1 MRVVVQGVTELK
13 FSEREAQSIGG
24 ERRFP
29 RKERV
34 LKVLLMEK
42 PIIRLVTCGS
52 VDDGKST
59 LIGRLLVETDSVPDD
74 TIDAA
79 KSVRRSGSTIRAGE
93 IDFSLLTDGL
103 EAEREQGITID
114 VAYRSMNLLNGR
126 RLIIADA
133 PGHEQYTRNMA
144 VAASRSDIALVLID
158 ATRGIRTQTL
168 RHLTICSL
176 MGVTKIAVV
185 INKLDGV
192 GYSEQ
197 VYNQIREGLVQ
208 TVERLEITSL
218 QFIPVSALAGD
229 NVVYSTGAMPWYCGP
244 TLLEYIQEWD
254 IQNAGENLP
263 RLNVQ
268 MISRAKNFRG
278 LAGTVVGG
286 KFSVGDEVAVLPSKK
301 TAKISQIST
310 FGGDLLSA
318 EDGHAVTL
326 VLEPE
331 VDATRGDIVELSTKS
346 STPADRF
353 ATTLVWLGEAD
364 LIHSKSYFLISGSTQ
379 VPAIVTNVKYV
390 LNINNGEHDAARVL
404 KTNEIG
410 VVELA
415 TDAPIGLISYGQNRF
430 KGNFILVDRGTM
442 NTVGAGM
449 VTHALRRSA
458 NISEHHYELDRE
470 ARAKQKNQRAKVVW
484 LTGLSG
490 SGKSSIANALE
501 KKLFS
506 LGMHSY
512 VLDGDNMRLG
522 LNKDLGF
529 TREDRAENVRRVSE
543 VAHVLYDAGLIT
555 IVALVSPYA
564 ADRSQARALFPES
577 DFAEVW
583 VNTPTEVCA
592 QRDPKRL
599 YIKAASGELPNLT
612 GVGQEYQA
620 PEEPILTLDGTVE
633 LDLNVKILVDR
644 IFGS

>member
-1 MRVVVQGVTELK
+1 
-13 FSEREAQSIGG
+13 
-24 ERRFP
+24 
-29 RKERV
+29 
-34 LKVLLMEK
+34 MEK

-74 TIDAA
+74 TVDAA
-79 KSVRRSGSTIRAGE
+79 KSVRRSGSTIKAGD

-144 VAASRSDIALVLID
+144 VAASRSDIALVLVD

-176 MGVTKIAVV
+176 MGVTQIAVV

-192 GYSEQ
+192 DYSEK
-197 VYNQIREGLVQ
+197 VYKDIQEGLKEPI
-208 TVERLEITSL
+208 ERLEITNI

-229 NVVYSTGAMPWYCGP
+229 NVVNGTENMPWYDGP
-244 TLLEYIQEWD
+244 TLLEYVQEWD
-254 IQNAGENLP
+254 FEETVENLP

-268 MISRAKNFRG
+268 MISRAENFRG
-278 LAGTVVGG
+278 LAGTIVGG
-286 KFSVGDEVAVLPSKK
+286 EFAVGDEVAVLPSKK

-310 FGGDLLSA
+310 FGRNLQSGD
-318 EDGHAVTL
+318 DGKAVTL
-326 VLEPE
+326 VLEPD
-331 VDATRGDIVELSTKS
+331 VDATRGDVIELATKA

-353 ATTLVWLGEAD
+353 AATVVWLGETE
-364 LIHSKSYFLISGSTQ
+364 LIHSKSYLLISGSTQ
-379 VPAIVTNVKYV
+379 VPAIVTNIRHV
-390 LNINNGEHDAARVL
+390 LNINNGEQDAARVL
-404 KTNEIG
+404 RTNEIG

-415 TDAPIGLISYGQNRF
+415 TDAPIALIPYKESRF
-430 KGNFILVDRGTM
+430 KGNFILVDRATM
-442 NTVGAGM
+442 QTVGAGM

-458 NISEHHYELDRE
+458 NVSEHHYEIDRD
-470 ARAKQKNQRAKVVW
+470 ARAAQKSQKSKVIW

-490 SGKSSIANALE
+490 SGKSTIANALE

-506 LGMHSY
+506 LGMHAY

-529 TREDRAENVRRVSE
+529 TREDRAENVRRVAE
-543 VAHVLYDAGLIT
+543 VAFTLYDAGLIT
-555 IVALVSPYA
+555 IVALVSPFSS
-564 ADRSQARALFPES
+564 DRDQAKALFPKG
-577 DFAEVW
+577 DFVEVW
-583 VNTPTEVCA
+583 VETPAEICA
-592 QRDPKRL
+592 SRDPKGL
-599 YIKAASGELPNLT
+599 YRKAASGELPNLT
-612 GVGQEYQA
+612 GVGQEY
-620 PEEPILTLDGTVE
+620 EPPSCPSLVLKGTDTADDNVE
-633 LDLNVKILVDR
+633 RLLKLL
-644 IFGS
+644 

>member
-1 MRVVVQGVTELK
+1 
-13 FSEREAQSIGG
+13 
-24 ERRFP
+24 
-29 RKERV
+29 
-34 LKVLLMEK
+34 MEK

-74 TIDAA
+74 TVDAA
-79 KSVRRSGSTIRAGE
+79 KSVRRSGSTIKAGE

-144 VAASRSDIALVLID
+144 VAASRADIALVLVD

-185 INKLDGV
+185 VNKLDGV
-192 GYSEQ
+192 DYCEQ
-197 VYNQIREGLVQ
+197 VFKDVQDGLKE
-208 TVERLEITSL
+208 TIERLEIKNIE
-218 QFIPVSALAGD
+218 FVPVSALAGD
-229 NVVYSTGAMPWYCGP
+229 NVVFPTKNMPWYLGP
-244 TLLEYIQEWD
+244 TLLDYIQEWELQD
-254 IQNAGENLP
+254 SGENLP
-263 RLNVQ
+263 RLGVQ
-268 MISRAKNFRG
+268 MISRAENFRG
-278 LAGTVVGG
+278 VAGTVVGG
-286 KFSVGDEVAVLPSKK
+286 SFTVGDEVAVLPSRK
-301 TAKISQIST
+301 TAKIGQIST
-310 FGGDLLSA
+310 FGGSLQSA
-318 EDGHAVTL
+318 EDGQAVTL
-326 VLEPE
+326 VLEPD
-331 VDATRGDIVELSTKS
+331 VDATRGDVIELASKAS
-346 STPADRF
+346 SPADRF
-353 ATTLVWLGEAD
+353 AATVVWLGETD

-379 VPAIVTNVKYV
+379 VPAIVTSIRHV

-404 KTNEIG
+404 KMNEIG

-415 TDAPIGLISYGQNRF
+415 TDAPIALVPYKQNRF
-430 KGNFILVDRGTM
+430 KGNFILVDRSTM

-449 VTHALRRSA
+449 VTHALRRSG
-458 NISEHHYELDRE
+458 NVSEHHYEIDRE
-470 ARAKQKNQRAKVVW
+470 ARAIQKNQKARVIW

-490 SGKSSIANALE
+490 SGKSTIANALE

-543 VAHVLYDAGLIT
+543 VAHNLYDAGLIT

-564 ADRSQARALFPES
+564 EDRAQAKTRFPDG

-583 VNTPTEVCA
+583 VKTSAELCA
-592 QRDPKRL
+592 ERDPKGL
-599 YIKAASGELPNLT
+599 YKKAAAGELPNLT
-612 GVGQEYQA
+612 GVGQEYEA
-620 PEEPILTLDGTVE
+620 PDSAELVLDGARPVDESVE
-633 LDLNVKILVDR
+633 LLIGK
-644 IFGS
+644 FFS

>member
-1 MRVVVQGVTELK
+1 
-13 FSEREAQSIGG
+13 
-24 ERRFP
+24 
-29 RKERV
+29 
-34 LKVLLMEK
+34 MEK

-74 TIDAA
+74 TVDAA
-79 KSVRRSGSTIRAGE
+79 KSVRRSGSTIKAGD

-144 VAASRSDIALVLID
+144 VAASRSDIALVLVD

-185 INKLDGV
+185 INKLDGID
-192 GYSEQ
+192 YSQ
-197 VYNQIREGLVQ
+197 KVFSDIQAGLQ
-208 TVERLEITSL
+208 ETIERLEIQNI
-218 QFIPVSALAGD
+218 QFVPVSALAGD
-229 NVVYSTGAMPWYCGP
+229 NVVYGTANMPWYDGP

-254 IQNAGENLP
+254 VEAIGENLP

-268 MISRAKNFRG
+268 MISRAENFRG

-286 KFSVGDEVAVLPSKK
+286 QFAVGDEVTVLPSKK
-301 TAKISQIST
+301 SATLSQIST
-310 FGGDLLSA
+310 FDGSLQSA
-318 EDGHAVTL
+318 EDGKAVTL
-326 VLEPE
+326 VLEPD
-331 VDATRGDIVELSTKS
+331 VDATRGDVIELASKATS
-346 STPADRF
+346 PADRF
-353 ATTLVWLGEAD
+353 TATVVWLGESD

-379 VPAIVTNVKYV
+379 VPAIVTNIRHV
-390 LNINNGEHDAARVL
+390 LNINNGEHDAARIL

-415 TDAPIGLISYGQNRF
+415 TDAPIALIPYKQNRF
-430 KGNFILVDRGTM
+430 KGNFILVDRATM

-449 VTHALRRSA
+449 VTHTLRRSA
-458 NISEHHYELDRE
+458 NISEHHYEIDRE
-470 ARAKQKNQRAKVVW
+470 ARASQKNQKAKVIW

-490 SGKSSIANALE
+490 SGKSTIANALE

-512 VLDGDNMRLG
+512 VLDGDNLRLG

-543 VAHVLYDAGLIT
+543 VAHNLYEAGLIT
-555 IVALVSPYA
+555 IVALVSPYS
-564 ADRSQARALFPES
+564 ADREQAKSLFPDG

-583 VNTPTEVCA
+583 VKTPAEVCA
-592 QRDPKRL
+592 ERDPKGL
-599 YIKAASGELPNLT
+599 YKKAAAGELPNLT
-612 GVGQEYQA
+612 GVGQDYEA
-620 PEEPILTLDGTVE
+620 PETAQIVLDGTDSVESNVE
-633 LDLNVKILVDR
+633 LLLEICK
-644 IFGS
+644 G

>member
-1 MRVVVQGVTELK
+1 
-13 FSEREAQSIGG
+13 
-24 ERRFP
+24 
-29 RKERV
+29 
-34 LKVLLMEK
+34 MEK

-74 TIDAA
+74 TVEAA
-79 KSVRRSGSTIRAGE
+79 KSVRRSGSTIKAGD

-144 VAASRSDIALVLID
+144 VAASRSDIALVLVD

-185 INKLDGV
+185 VNKLDGV
-192 GYSEQ
+192 DYSEETFTDIQ
-197 VYNQIREGLVQ
+197 EGLKE
-208 TVERLEITSL
+208 TIERLEIKNI
-218 QFIPVSALAGD
+218 QFVPVSALAGD
-229 NVVYSTGAMPWYCGP
+229 NVVYGTKNMPWYDGT
-244 TLLEYIQEWD
+244 TLLDFIQEWD
-254 IQNAGENLP
+254 LEETGENLP

-268 MISRAKNFRG
+268 MISRAENFRG

-286 KFSVGDEVAVLPSKK
+286 KFIVGDEVNILPSKK
-301 TAKISQIST
+301 TANISQIVS
-310 FGGDLLSA
+310 FDGNLVEA
-318 EDGHAVTL
+318 EDGKAVTL
-326 VLEPE
+326 VLEPD
-331 VDATRGDIVELSTKS
+331 VDATRGDVIELAAKAS
-346 STPADRF
+346 SPADRF
-353 ATTLVWLGEAD
+353 AATVVWLGDTD

-379 VPAIVTNVKYV
+379 VPAIVTNIRHV
-390 LNINNGEHDAARVL
+390 LNITNGEHDAARVL

-415 TDAPIGLISYGQNRF
+415 TDAPISLVPYKQSRF
-430 KGNFILVDRGTM
+430 KGNFILVDRSSM
-442 NTVGAGM
+442 KTVGAGM

-458 NISEHHYELDRE
+458 NISEHHYEVDRE
-470 ARAKQKNQRAKVVW
+470 ARAAQKNQKAKVIW

-490 SGKSSIANALE
+490 SGKSTIANALE

-543 VAHVLYDAGLIT
+543 VAHNLYDAGLVV
-555 IVALVSPYA
+555 IVALVSPYSQ
-564 ADRSQARALFPES
+564 DRDQAKARFPEG
-577 DFAEVW
+577 DFSEVW
-583 VNTPTEVCA
+583 VKTSAEVCA
-592 QRDPKRL
+592 DRDPKGL
-599 YIKAASGELPNLT
+599 YKKAAAGELPNLT
-612 GVGQEYQA
+612 GVGQEYEA
-620 PEEPILTLDGTVE
+620 PESAELVLDGAGPVEVSVE
-633 LDLNVKILVDR
+633 LLVEKLL
-644 IFGS
+644 S

>member
-1 MRVVVQGVTELK
+1 
-13 FSEREAQSIGG
+13 
-24 ERRFP
+24 
-29 RKERV
+29 
-34 LKVLLMEK
+34 MEK

-74 TIDAA
+74 TVDAA
-79 KSVRRSGSTIRAGE
+79 KSVRRSGSTIKAGD

-144 VAASRSDIALVLID
+144 VAASRADIALVLVD

-185 INKLDGV
+185 VNKLDGV
-192 GYSEQ
+192 SYSEQ
-197 VYNQIREGLVQ
+197 VFKDVQEGLKD
-208 TVERLEITSL
+208 TISRLEITNIE
-218 QFIPVSALAGD
+218 FVPVSALAGD
-229 NVVYSTGAMPWYCGP
+229 NVVYGTSNMPWYQGP

-254 IQNAGENLP
+254 VEDAGENLP

-268 MISRAKNFRG
+268 MISRAENFRG
-278 LAGTVVGG
+278 LAGTIFGG
-286 KFSVGDEVAVLPSKK
+286 KFNVGDEVAVLPSKK
-301 TAKISQIST
+301 TAKVSRIST
-310 FGGDLLSA
+310 FDGDLTSA
-318 EDGHAVTL
+318 EDGKAVTL
-326 VLEPE
+326 VLEPD
-331 VDATRGDIVELSTKS
+331 VDATRGDVIELASKAS
-346 STPADRF
+346 SPADRF
-353 ATTLVWLGEAD
+353 AATIVWLGESD
-364 LIHSKSYFLISGSTQ
+364 LIHSKSYYLISGSTQ
-379 VPAIVTNVKYV
+379 VPAIVTNIRHA
-390 LNINNGEHDAARVL
+390 LNINNGDHDPARVL

-415 TDAPIGLISYGQNRF
+415 TDAPIALTPYKQNRF
-430 KGNFILVDRGTM
+430 KGNFILVDRATM

-449 VTHALRRSA
+449 VIHALRRSA
-458 NISEHHYELDRE
+458 NVSEHHYEIDRE
-470 ARAKQKNQRAKVVW
+470 ARAQQKNQKAKVVW

-490 SGKSSIANALE
+490 SGKSTIANALE
-501 KKLFS
+501 KKLFAM
-506 LGMHSY
+506 GMHAY

-543 VAHVLYDAGLIT
+543 VAHNLYDAGLVT

-564 ADRSQARALFPES
+564 EDRAQARSLFPEG
-577 DFAEVW
+577 DFVEVW
-583 VNTPTEVCA
+583 VKTPAEVCA
-592 QRDPKRL
+592 ERDPKGL
-599 YIKAASGELPNLT
+599 YKKAAAGNLPNLT
-612 GVGQEYQA
+612 GVGQEYEVPDGA
-620 PEEPILTLDGTVE
+620 ELVLDGQMDLSKNVE
-633 LDLNVKILVDR
+633 LLAKHLGLQD
-644 IFGS
+644 

>member
-1 MRVVVQGVTELK
+1 
-13 FSEREAQSIGG
+13 
-24 ERRFP
+24 
-29 RKERV
+29 
-34 LKVLLMEK
+34 MEK

-74 TIDAA
+74 TVDAA
-79 KSVRRSGSTIRAGE
+79 KSVRRSGSTIKAGE
-93 IDFSLLTDGL
+93 VDFSLLTDGL

-144 VAASRSDIALVLID
+144 VAASRADIALVLVD

-185 INKLDGV
+185 VNKLDGV
-192 GYSEQ
+192 SYSER
-197 VYNQIREGLVQ
+197 VFEGIKEGLAETIQ
-208 TVERLEITSL
+208 RLEISNI
-218 QFIPVSALAGD
+218 QFVPVSALAGD
-229 NVVYSTGAMPWYCGP
+229 NVVYETKNMPWYQGP

-254 IQNAGENLP
+254 LQDAGENLP

-268 MISRAKNFRG
+268 MISRADSFRG
-278 LAGTVVGG
+278 VSGTVIGG
-286 KFSVGDEVAVLPSKK
+286 SFNVGDEVAVLPSKR

-310 FGGDLLSA
+310 FDGNLQSA
-318 EDGHAVTL
+318 LDGKAVTL
-326 VLEPE
+326 VLEPD
-331 VDATRGDIVELSTKS
+331 VDAARGDVIELAARA

-353 ATTLVWLGEAD
+353 AATVVWLGETE
-364 LIHSKSYFLISGSTQ
+364 LIQSKSYFLISGSTQ
-379 VPAIVTNVKYV
+379 VPAIVTNIRHV
-390 LNINNGEHDAARVL
+390 LSINNGEHDAARVV
-404 KTNEIG
+404 KINEIG
-410 VVELA
+410 VLELA
-415 TDAPIGLISYGQNRF
+415 TDAPIALTPYKQNRF
-430 KGNFILVDRGTM
+430 KGNFILVDRATM

-458 NISEHHYELDRE
+458 NISEQHYEIDRQT
-470 ARAKQKNQRAKVVW
+470 RASQKNQKARVIW

-490 SGKSSIANALE
+490 SGKSTIANALE
-501 KKLFS
+501 KRLYS
-506 LGMHSY
+506 LGMHAY
-512 VLDGDNMRLG
+512 VLDGDNLRLG

-543 VAHVLYDAGLIT
+543 VAHSLYDAGLIS

-564 ADRSQARALFPES
+564 ADREQARALFPAD

-583 VNTPTEVCA
+583 VKTPVEICA
-592 QRDPKRL
+592 QRDPKGL
-599 YIKAASGELPNLT
+599 YKKAAAGELPNMT
-612 GVGQEYQA
+612 GIGQEYEA
-620 PEEPILTLDGTVE
+620 PESAELVIDGAQPVDE
-633 LDLNVKILVDR
+633 SVDLLIDK
-644 IFGS
+644 FSS